1 MEVRELRL
9 QTGLSQSKFAKMF
22 DVPVSTLKDWE
33 QERRNPPAY
42 VINMMRTIL
51 QYKGMLISQSYV
63 ETCDARRKSVENAM
77 AIMLSATNGPDELF
91 LEVLD
96 SYIFGKITL
105 EEMEVRIDR
114 FEYLGKTVLETLK
127 DEAQKSGRS
136 MSEEQVEEQYR
147 IANSDYESFREKHSI
162 KKELI

>member
-1 MEVRELRL
+1 MEVKELRL

-22 DVPVSTLKDWE
+22 DVPVATLKDWE
-33 QERRNPPAY
+33 QERRNPPVY

-51 QYKGMLISQSYV
+51 QYKGMLISHDYV
-63 ETCDARRKSVENAM
+63 EACDARRKSVENAM

-114 FEYLGKTVLETLK
+114 FEYLGV
-127 DEAQKSGRS
+127 
-136 MSEEQVEEQYR
+136 
-147 IANSDYESFREKHSI
+147 
-162 KKELI
+162 

>member
-1 MEVRELRL
+1 MEVKELRL

-22 DVPVSTLKDWE
+22 DIPVSTLKDWE

-42 VINMMRTIL
+42 VINMIRMIL
-51 QYKGMLISQSYV
+51 QYKGMLINQSYL
-63 ETCDARRKSVENAM
+63 EACEARRKSVENAM

-96 SYIFGKITL
+96 AYIFGKITL

-114 FEYLGKTVLETLK
+114 FEYLG
-127 DEAQKSGRS
+127 A
-136 MSEEQVEEQYR
+136 
-147 IANSDYESFREKHSI
+147 
-162 KKELI
+162 

>member
-1 MEVRELRL
+1 MGVRELRL

-22 DVPVSTLKDWE
+22 DVPVATLKDWE

-63 ETCDARRKSVENAM
+63 EACEARRKSVENAM

-105 EEMEVRIDR
+105 EEMENRIDR
-114 FEYLGKTVLETLK
+114 FEYLKKIISDALQGEV
-127 DEAQKSGRS
+127 QKSEYS
-136 MSEEQVEEQYR
+136 MNEEQTGEQYK
-147 IANSDYESFREKHSI
+147 IAKADYEAFREKYSI
-162 KKELI
+162 KKD